1 MQEVWIIE
9 QKTGN
14 EWKPQMYL
22 GIHRWENNATAE
34 MHRHTQNLQINE
46 MRTIPDLRS
55 PKRGEGKRVF
65 NMKMR
70 VIAEIPSNFR
80 VSRLR
85 IR

>member
-1 MQEVWIIE
+1 MQSVWVIE
-9 QKTGN
+9 QKHGN

-22 GIHRWENNATAE
+22 GVHRWENNATAE

-55 PKRGEGKRVF
+55 PKRGEGKRIF
-65 NMKMR
+65 GMKMR
-70 VIAEIPSNFR
+70 EIAEIPSHFR
-80 VSRLR
+80 VSQLR

>member
-1 MQEVWIIE
+1 MQSVWVIE
-9 QKTGN
+9 QKHGN
-14 EWKPQMYL
+14 EWKPQMNL

-34 MHRHTQNLQINE
+34 MHNHTQHLQINE

-55 PKRGEGKRVF
+55 PKRGEGKRIF
-65 NMKMR
+65 QMKMR

-80 VSRLR
+80 VRKLN

>member
-22 GIHRWENNATAE
+22 GVHRWENNATAK

-46 MRTIPDLRS
+46 MRDLPDMRS

-65 NMKMR
+65 NMKLR
-70 VIAEIPSNFR
+70 VIAEIPSHFR
-80 VSRLR
+80 VSQLRLR
-85 IR
+85 